1 MLKRRA
7 LRRESSRR
15 EAYGRSPIVLVCAAA
30 IILATALLAGFSM
43 LTARDQV
50 ADSRAA
56 ARSAGLAALYGDAR
70 LLVRQRELLEIDYRL
85 DPQAESLTERRAAA
99 GNLRADFARIAVAN
113 SSPATRMTLGALAL
127 ADRRY
132 TKVSDELFRA
142 IGRGDSALADR
153 LDRRDVDPAYRTL
166 DRLIAHA
173 SDAASAQSI
182 RQANHLRDLGEESQW
197 QIALAFAASIVV
209 IALFVAI
216 LVGLRRRLAAAL
228 RDKIEKLSDVAFRD
242 ALTGLRNRRS
252 FRDDLERSV
261 AQLDRGGVQFSLCML
276 DLDGL
281 KTVNDTLGHPSGDT
295 HIRAF
300 ANALRQ
306 TVRASD
312 SAYRI
317 GGDEFAIV
325 LHGERAPG
333 ALELIGRLND
343 TLARIDG
350 AVRVSAGAGIVEA
363 QHARSTEELVCQA
376 DIALLAAKRTNQRA
390 VVYDPETSDLTLDA
404 RKTHADTATLSNALA
419 LAVDAKDPYT
429 RSHSQVVSRLCGLV
443 AEALGLDDEHVAQM
457 RLAGLLHDV
466 GKIGVPD
473 ALLAKPGALTDSEQ
487 AVDAPPRS
495 GRRRDRRGRRPRRGV
510 RLGSTPPRT
519 LRRHGLSRRAA
530 RRRDPARIAHHPRL

>member
-1 MLKRRA
+1 
-7 LRRESSRR
+7 
-15 EAYGRSPIVLVCAAA
+15 
-30 IILATALLAGFSM
+30 
-43 LTARDQV
+43 
-50 ADSRAA
+50 
-56 ARSAGLAALYGDAR
+56 
-70 LLVRQRELLEIDYRL
+70 
-85 DPQAESLTERRAAA
+85 
-99 GNLRADFARIAVAN
+99 
-113 SSPATRMTLGALAL
+113 
-127 ADRRY
+127 
-132 TKVSDELFRA
+132 
-142 IGRGDSALADR
+142 
-153 LDRRDVDPAYRTL
+153 
-166 DRLIAHA
+166 
-173 SDAASAQSI
+173 
-182 RQANHLRDLGEESQW
+182 
-197 QIALAFAASIVV
+197 
-209 IALFVAI
+209 
-216 LVGLRRRLAAAL
+216 
-228 RDKIEKLSDVAFRD
+228 
-242 ALTGLRNRRS
+242 
-252 FRDDLERSV
+252 
-261 AQLDRGGVQFSLCML
+261 ML

-295 HIRAF
+295 YIRAF

-487 AVDAPPRS
+487 AEM
-495 GRRRDRRGRRPRRGV
+495 
-510 RLGSTPPRT
+510 
-519 LRRHGLSRRAA
+519 RRHAAVGGEIVAAAGLAEESDWVRHHHERYDGTGFPDGLRGDAIHSNRASSSPVTPTK
-530 RRRDPARIAHHPRL
+530 R